1 MIVVLFFGRMAD
13 LVEKRRMDIA
23 PAPEGDSL
31 FALRDRVLGE
41 AVAAGRVR
49 TTDIRMS
56 LNRVAQVADRAVADG
71 DEVAFFSVF
80 SGG

>member
-13 LVEKRRMDIA
+13 LAEKRRLDVA
-23 PAPEGDSL
+23 PAPGGDSL

-41 AVAAGRVR
+41 AVASGRVKA
-49 TTDIRMS
+49 TDIRMS
-56 LNRVAQVADRAVADG
+56 LNRIAQAADQAVADG

>member
-13 LVEKRRMDIA
+13 LAGQRRIDVVS
-23 PAPEGDSL
+23 PPGGESL
-31 FALRDRVLGE
+31 FALRDRVLGPAIAE
-41 AVAAGRVR
+41 GRVAANAVH
-49 TTDIRMS
+49 MS
-56 LNRVAQVADRAVADG
+56 LNRVATRRDVPIEDG